1 MFILSIIRYLE
12 TIITIF
18 EINVLILLVDIIVLV
33 LLLKKRNQLSK
44 TTKNALISKKKDKLS
59 KIKIITNSKKD
70 NNIETI
76 S

>member
-18 EINVLILLVDIIVLV
+18 EIIVLILLVDIIVLV